1 LFEAIDLA
9 EIAITSA
16 ATISLAEPP
25 TDAFRLPDLADVA
38 VQFQPASGRKCARC
52 WMILPE
58 VGTVPGHDDLCRRCS
73 AAVEALQGEPA

>member
-1 LFEAIDLA
+1 
-9 EIAITSA
+9 
-16 ATISLAEPP
+16 
-25 TDAFRLPDLADVA
+25 LPDLADVA